1 MFRTRKFVSRK
12 KPWVA
17 ELMQD
22 KTIMKKIFLL
32 FSLLLGVLSA
42 WAYDVEL
49 DGIFYNLDKENKT
62 ASVASYSYKG
72 AVVIP
77 ETISVD
83 GKAYTVTS
91 LGENCFSGCWG
102 LTSIT
107 IPNSVTRIGE
117 YCFSSCGGL
126 ESIVVESGNT
136 VYDSRENCNAIIET
150 ATNTMLSGCRNTTIP
165 NSVTS
170 LGDGCFSGCSGLTSI
185 TIPSSVTSLGVCCFS
200 GCSRLTSITI
210 PNSVTSLGEYCF
222 GECSR
227 LTSIT
232 IPNSVTRLGNQCFYE
247 CSGLT
252 SITIP
257 NSVTS
262 LGNGC
267 FWFCSGLT
275 SITIPNSVTRLG
287 NQCFYECSG
296 LTSITIPN
304 SVTSLGNDCFGDCSG
319 LTSITI
325 PNSVTSLGGYCF
337 DCCLGLTEVHANR
350 ETPPATGYDI
360 FHTCISLQTIY
371 VPTGASANYDI
382 DPWNAY
388 KIVEEG
394 VQSGITAVTVK
405 GETVAP
411 VYHLN
416 GSRAGTT
423 KSFSTQPKGIY
434 IVNGKKVLR

>member
-1 MFRTRKFVSRK
+1 M
-12 KPWVA
+12 
-17 ELMQD
+17 MQD
-22 KTIMKKIFLL
+22 NPINKTTMKRIFLL

-42 WAYDVEL
+42 WAYYVEL
-49 DGIFYNLDKENKT
+49 DGILYNLDKENKT

-83 GKAYTVTS
+83 GKAYTVTC

-200 GCSRLTSITI
+200 GCSGLTSITI
-210 PNSVTSLGEYCF
+210 PNSVTSLGEW
-222 GECSR
+222 
-227 LTSIT
+227 
-232 IPNSVTRLGNQCFYE
+232 CFYE
-247 CSGLT
+247 CTGLT

-262 LGNGC
+262 LG
-267 FWFCSGLT
+267 
-275 SITIPNSVTRLG
+275 R
-287 NQCFYECSG
+287 
-296 LTSITIPN
+296 
-304 SVTSLGNDCFGDCSG
+304 
-319 LTSITI
+319 
-325 PNSVTSLGGYCF
+325 YCF
-337 DCCLGLTEVHANR
+337 DCCLGLTEVHANC

-360 FHTCISLQTIY
+360 FHACNSLQTIY
-371 VPTGASANYDI
+371 VPTGASANYAI
-382 DPWNAY
+382 NPWNAY

-434 IVNGKKVLR
+434 IMNGKKVLR

>member
-1 MFRTRKFVSRK
+1 
-12 KPWVA
+12 
-17 ELMQD
+17 
-22 KTIMKKIFLL
+22 MKKLFLF

-42 WAYDVEL
+42 WAYDVEV

-62 ASVASYSYKG
+62 ASVTYSSDCVYEG

-83 GKAYTVTS
+83 GTAY
-91 LGENCFSGCWG
+91 
-102 LTSIT
+102 
-107 IPNSVTRIGE
+107 
-117 YCFSSCGGL
+117 
-126 ESIVVESGNT
+126 
-136 VYDSRENCNAIIET
+136 
-150 ATNTMLSGCRNTTIP
+150 
-165 NSVTS
+165 SVTS
-170 LGDGCFSGCSGLTSI
+170 LGDACFL
-185 TIPSSVTSLGVCCFS
+185 
-200 GCSRLTSITI
+200 
-210 PNSVTSLGEYCF
+210 
-222 GECSR
+222 
-227 LTSIT
+227 
-232 IPNSVTRLGNQCFYE
+232 Q

-262 LGNGC
+262 LGDEC
-267 FWFCSGLT
+267 FWGCS
-275 SITIPNSVTRLG
+275 
-287 NQCFYECSG
+287 
-296 LTSITIPN
+296 
-304 SVTSLGNDCFGDCSG
+304 
-319 LTSITI
+319 
-325 PNSVTSLGGYCF
+325 
-337 DCCLGLTEVHANR
+337 GLTEVHVNR

-371 VPTGASANYDI
+371 VPTGASANYGI

-423 KSFSTQPKGIY
+423 KSFSTLPKGIY

>member
-1 MFRTRKFVSRK
+1 
-12 KPWVA
+12 
-17 ELMQD
+17 
-22 KTIMKKIFLL
+22 MKRIFLL

-83 GKAYTVTS
+83 GKAYTVTC
-91 LGENCFSGCWG
+91 LGENCFFGCWG
-102 LTSIT
+102 LKSIT

-185 TIPSSVTSLGVCCFS
+185 TIPSSVTSLGDGCFS

-222 GECSR
+222 SD
-227 LTSIT
+227 
-232 IPNSVTRLGNQCFYE
+232 

-262 LGNGC
+262 LGDG
-267 FWFCSGLT
+267 
-275 SITIPNSVTRLG
+275 
-287 NQCFYECSG
+287 CFYE
-296 LTSITIPN
+296 
-304 SVTSLGNDCFGDCSG
+304 CSG

-350 ETPPATGYDI
+350 ETPPATGYGI
-360 FHTCISLQTIY
+360 FNTCNSLQTIY

>member
-1 MFRTRKFVSRK
+1 M
-12 KPWVA
+12 
-17 ELMQD
+17 MQD
-22 KTIMKKIFLL
+22 NPINKTTMKRIFLL

-83 GKAYTVTS
+83 GKAYTVTC

-107 IPNSVTRIGE
+107 IPNSVTSLGE
-117 YCFSSCGGL
+117 YCFS
-126 ESIVVESGNT
+126 
-136 VYDSRENCNAIIET
+136 D
-150 ATNTMLSGCRNTTIP
+150 
-165 NSVTS
+165 
-170 LGDGCFSGCSGLTSI
+170 CSG
-185 TIPSSVTSLGVCCFS
+185 
-200 GCSRLTSITI
+200 LTSITI
-210 PNSVTSLGEYCF
+210 PNSVTSLGNDCF
-222 GECSR
+222 GD
-227 LTSIT
+227 
-232 IPNSVTRLGNQCFYE
+232 

-304 SVTSLGNDCFGDCSG
+304 SVTSLG
-319 LTSITI
+319 
-325 PNSVTSLGGYCF
+325 GYCF

-360 FHTCISLQTIY
+360 FNTCNSLQTIY

-434 IVNGKKVLR
+434 IMNGKKVLR

>member
-1 MFRTRKFVSRK
+1 
-12 KPWVA
+12 
-17 ELMQD
+17 
-22 KTIMKKIFLL
+22 MKRIFLL

-107 IPNSVTRIGE
+107 IPNSVT
-117 YCFSSCGGL
+117 
-126 ESIVVESGNT
+126 
-136 VYDSRENCNAIIET
+136 
-150 ATNTMLSGCRNTTIP
+150 
-165 NSVTS
+165 
-170 LGDGCFSGCSGLTSI
+170 
-185 TIPSSVTSLGVCCFS
+185 
-200 GCSRLTSITI
+200 
-210 PNSVTSLGEYCF
+210 
-222 GECSR
+222 
-227 LTSIT
+227 
-232 IPNSVTRLGNQCFYE
+232 
-247 CSGLT
+247 
-252 SITIP
+252 
-257 NSVTS
+257 
-262 LGNGC
+262 
-267 FWFCSGLT
+267 
-275 SITIPNSVTRLG
+275 
-287 NQCFYECSG
+287 
-296 LTSITIPN
+296 
-304 SVTSLGNDCFGDCSG
+304 
-319 LTSITI
+319 
-325 PNSVTSLGGYCF
+325 SLGGYCF

-382 DPWNAY
+382 APWNAY

-434 IVNGKKVLR
+434 IMNGKKVLR

>member
-1 MFRTRKFVSRK
+1 
-12 KPWVA
+12 
-17 ELMQD
+17 MQD
-22 KTIMKKIFLL
+22 NPINKTTMKRIFLL

-107 IPNSVTRIGE
+107 IPNSVT
-117 YCFSSCGGL
+117 
-126 ESIVVESGNT
+126 
-136 VYDSRENCNAIIET
+136 
-150 ATNTMLSGCRNTTIP
+150 
-165 NSVTS
+165 
-170 LGDGCFSGCSGLTSI
+170 
-185 TIPSSVTSLGVCCFS
+185 
-200 GCSRLTSITI
+200 
-210 PNSVTSLGEYCF
+210 
-222 GECSR
+222 
-227 LTSIT
+227 
-232 IPNSVTRLGNQCFYE
+232 
-247 CSGLT
+247 
-252 SITIP
+252 
-257 NSVTS
+257 S

-267 FWFCSGLT
+267 FLGCS
-275 SITIPNSVTRLG
+275 
-287 NQCFYECSG
+287 
-296 LTSITIPN
+296 
-304 SVTSLGNDCFGDCSG
+304 
-319 LTSITI
+319 
-325 PNSVTSLGGYCF
+325 
-337 DCCLGLTEVHANR
+337 GLTEVHANR

-360 FHTCISLQTIY
+360 FHTCNSLQTIY

-388 KIVEEG
+388 KIVEED
-394 VQSGITAVTVK
+394 VLSGITAVTVK

-434 IVNGKKVLR
+434 IMNGKKVLR

>member
-1 MFRTRKFVSRK
+1 
-12 KPWVA
+12 
-17 ELMQD
+17 MQD
-22 KTIMKKIFLL
+22 NPINKTIMRKLFLL

-107 IPNSVTRIGE
+107 IPNSVT
-117 YCFSSCGGL
+117 
-126 ESIVVESGNT
+126 
-136 VYDSRENCNAIIET
+136 
-150 ATNTMLSGCRNTTIP
+150 
-165 NSVTS
+165 
-170 LGDGCFSGCSGLTSI
+170 
-185 TIPSSVTSLGVCCFS
+185 
-200 GCSRLTSITI
+200 
-210 PNSVTSLGEYCF
+210 SLGEYCF
-222 GECSR
+222 SD
-227 LTSIT
+227 
-232 IPNSVTRLGNQCFYE
+232 

-287 NQCFYECSG
+287 NQCFYE
-296 LTSITIPN
+296 
-304 SVTSLGNDCFGDCSG
+304 CSG

>member
-1 MFRTRKFVSRK
+1 
-12 KPWVA
+12 
-17 ELMQD
+17 MQD
-22 KTIMKKIFLL
+22 KPINKTTMKRIFLL

-150 ATNTMLSGCRNTTIP
+150 ATNTMHSGCKNTTIP

-170 LGDGCFSGCSGLTSI
+170 LGDGCFSGCWGLTSI
-185 TIPSSVTSLGVCCFS
+185 TIPSSVTSLG
-200 GCSRLTSITI
+200 
-210 PNSVTSLGEYCF
+210 EYCF
-222 GECSR
+222 SD
-227 LTSIT
+227 
-232 IPNSVTRLGNQCFYE
+232 

-304 SVTSLGNDCFGDCSG
+304 SVTSLGNDCFGECSGLTSITIPNSVTSLGDGCFYECSG

-350 ETPPATGYDI
+350 ETPPATGYGI
-360 FHTCISLQTIY
+360 FNTCNSLQTIY

-382 DPWNAY
+382 APWNAY
-388 KIVEEG
+388 KIVEEE
-394 VQSGITAVTVK
+394 VQSGITAVTVE
-405 GETVAP
+405 GETAVP

-416 GSRAGTT
+416 GSRAGTM
-423 KSFSTQPKGIY
+423 KNFSAQPKGIY
-434 IVNGKKVLR
+434 IVKGKKVLR

>member
-1 MFRTRKFVSRK
+1 
-12 KPWVA
+12 
-17 ELMQD
+17 MQD
-22 KTIMKKIFLL
+22 KPINKTTMKRIFLL

-91 LGENCFSGCWG
+91 LGEKCFSGCWG

-170 LGDGCFSGCSGLTSI
+170 LGG
-185 TIPSSVTSLGVCCFS
+185 
-200 GCSRLTSITI
+200 
-210 PNSVTSLGEYCF
+210 YCF
-222 GECSR
+222 WG
-227 LTSIT
+227 
-232 IPNSVTRLGNQCFYE
+232 
-247 CSGLT
+247 
-252 SITIP
+252 
-257 NSVTS
+257 
-262 LGNGC
+262 
-267 FWFCSGLT
+267 
-275 SITIPNSVTRLG
+275 
-287 NQCFYECSG
+287 CSG

-304 SVTSLGNDCFGDCSG
+304 SVTSLGNDCFSGCSG
-319 LTSITI
+319 LTSI
-325 PNSVTSLGGYCF
+325 
-337 DCCLGLTEVHANR
+337 HANR

-388 KIVEEG
+388 KIVEED
-394 VQSGITAVTVK
+394 VLSGITAVTVK

-434 IVNGKKVLR
+434 IMNGKKVLR